1 MSTSSSVSNSDPRAF
16 GTTYIKTATIMKEI
30 RKTALL
36 ALLAL
41 VASVGMTLP
50 SRAQDY
56 ITYAL
61 VDMQYILTNIPQ
73 YKEATEQLQETAKGY
88 TAEVKKLQDQ
98 AGTLY
103 ADYRKQMG
111 SLSADQRASREK
123 QIVELENRAA
133 ELQQKYFGP
142 KGEMAK
148 LQEQRIKPI
157 QDKVYEAIKLYS
169 RKYGV
174 YMVLDRAAGMG
185 TIVYADPAADIS
197 NDILKILG
205 ISVK

>member
-1 MSTSSSVSNSDPRAF
+1 
-16 GTTYIKTATIMKEI
+16 MKEI

-36 ALLAL
+36 ALIAL

-73 YKEATEQLQETAKGY
+73 YKEQLQETAKGY

-123 QIVELENRAA
+123 QIVEVENRAA

-157 QDKVYEAIKLYS
+157 QDKVYDAIKLYS

-174 YMVLDRAAGMG
+174 YMVLDRASGMG

>member
-1 MSTSSSVSNSDPRAF
+1 
-16 GTTYIKTATIMKEI
+16 MKEI

-36 ALLAL
+36 TLLAL

-111 SLSADQRASREK
+111 SLPADQRASREK
-123 QIVELENRAA
+123 QIVEVENRAA

-174 YMVLDRAAGMG
+174 YMVLDRASGMG

>member
-1 MSTSSSVSNSDPRAF
+1 
-16 GTTYIKTATIMKEI
+16 MKEI
-30 RKTALL
+30 KRLG
-36 ALLAL
+36 LLAL
-41 VASVGMTLP
+41 VCLMTAVGVALP
-50 SRAQDY
+50 SKAQNY

-61 VDMQYILTNIPQ
+61 VDMQYILTNIPE
-73 YKEATEQLQETAKGY
+73 YKQATTDIQERAKGY
-88 TAEVKKLQDQ
+88 TSEVKQLQDR
-98 AGTLY
+98 AGELY

-111 SLSADQRASREK
+111 SLSAQQRVAKEK
-123 QIVELENRAA
+123 EIVEIENRAA
-133 ELQQKYFGP
+133 DLQQKYFGP
-142 KGEMAK
+142 EGEMAK
-148 LQEQRIKPI
+148 LQQERIKPI

-174 YMVLDRAAGMG
+174 YMVFDRASGMG

>member
-1 MSTSSSVSNSDPRAF
+1 
-16 GTTYIKTATIMKEI
+16 MKEI

-36 ALLAL
+36 TLLAL

-50 SRAQDY
+50 SQAQDY

-111 SLSADQRASREK
+111 SLSADQRASSEK
-123 QIVELENRAA
+123 QIVEVENRAA

-174 YMVLDRAAGMG
+174 YMVLDRASGMG

>member
-1 MSTSSSVSNSDPRAF
+1 
-16 GTTYIKTATIMKEI
+16 MKEI

-36 ALLAL
+36 TLLAL

-50 SRAQDY
+50 SQAQDY

-73 YKEATEQLQETAKGY
+73 YKEATEQMQETAKGY

-123 QIVELENRAA
+123 QIVDLENRAA

-174 YMVLDRAAGMG
+174 YMVLDRASGMG

>member
-1 MSTSSSVSNSDPRAF
+1 M
-16 GTTYIKTATIMKEI
+16 
-30 RKTALL
+30 
-36 ALLAL
+36 
-41 VASVGMTLP
+41 
-50 SRAQDY
+50 
-56 ITYAL
+56 
-61 VDMQYILTNIPQ
+61 
-73 YKEATEQLQETAKGY
+73 
-88 TAEVKKLQDQ
+88 
-98 AGTLY
+98 
-103 ADYRKQMG
+103 
-111 SLSADQRASREK
+111 
-123 QIVELENRAA
+123 ENRAA

-174 YMVLDRAAGMG
+174 YMVLDRASGMG

>member
-1 MSTSSSVSNSDPRAF
+1 
-16 GTTYIKTATIMKEI
+16 MKEI

-36 ALLAL
+36 ALVAL